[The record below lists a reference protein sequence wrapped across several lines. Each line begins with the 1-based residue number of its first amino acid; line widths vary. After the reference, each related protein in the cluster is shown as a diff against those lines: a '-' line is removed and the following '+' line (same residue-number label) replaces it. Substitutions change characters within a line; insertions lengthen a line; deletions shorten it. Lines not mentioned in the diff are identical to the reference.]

1 MIIDDDEA
9 TRDVLRD
16 LLSVRGFD
24 VRTAS
29 NGYVALRELQLAAK
43 APCLILVDLKMPV
56 MDGWGFL
63 DEAHELPKLSSSRI
77 VLMSGQRFA
86 QKIEGIHM
94 LSKPFRLD
102 HLASFLHAVETACAV
117 CGQGRPGP

>member
-1 MIIDDDEA
+1 M
-9 TRDVLRD
+9 
-16 LLSVRGFD
+16 VRGFD
-24 VRTAS
+24 VRTAW
-29 NGYVALRELQLAAK
+29 NGHVALRELQLGQG

-56 MDGWGFL
+56 LDGWGFL
-63 DEAHELPKLSSSRI
+63 DELHELPRLSLTRV

-86 QKIEGIHM
+86 QRIEGTHL

-117 CGQGRPGP
+117 CGQRRQDG